1 MRRGGVKVVSRNKIH
16 LRANNRFIIIKKILS
31 MKKKLLMYTNYFY
44 PEVATTGQILTEL
57 AEGLSKTFDVTV
69 ICEVP
74 SYAMPLEDKYKTQKY
89 YFEKYNGMS
98 VVRVRVPEVDKQSK
112 LSRVKYILTYFFNC
126 IGATRKLGKFDLV
139 FTVTQPP
146 VLGGILGTIG
156 KWMTGG
162 KLMYQIMDFNPE
174 QTIAVNYA
182 GNKAILS
189 AMMWWDK
196 RSCRKSDVVVTL
208 GRDMQETLQ
217 KRFEGEKVPNNVVIN
232 NWIDETKIFPLSKDD
247 EKVMAFKKEY
257 GLEGKFVIMTSGNIG
272 LYYDF
277 ENILKIMEEY
287 KNDDEIVFAFVGDG
301 LVKPKLQEYAKEHG
315 LQNVVFIPF
324 QKKED
329 LNYSLNAADVHIVTN
344 AKGIKGVSVPSKI
357 YGILAVNKP
366 IWGILEKGSEA
377 WRIIE
382 DSQCGVLVEAG
393 DYEKMS
399 SSLSDII
406 DERERFV
413 ERYSTGR
420 DYLMK
425 HLTKEKSIEAYR
437 DALLDILKK

>member
-1 MRRGGVKVVSRNKIH
+1 
-16 LRANNRFIIIKKILS
+16 

-57 AEGLSKTFDVTV
+57 AEGLAGTFDVTV
-69 ICEVP
+69 VCEVP
-74 SYAMPLEDKYKTQKY
+74 SYAMPLEDKYKTKKY
-89 YFEKYNGMS
+89 YFEEYHGIK
-98 VVRVRVPEVDKQSK
+98 VVRVRVPEVNKQSK
-112 LSRVKYILTYFFNC
+112 LSRVKYILSYFFNS
-126 IGATRKLGKFDLV
+126 IGATRKLGNFDLV

-146 VLGGILGTIG
+146 VLGGILGTLG
-156 KWMTGG
+156 KWLTGG

-182 GNKAILS
+182 GNKLILG
-189 AMMWWDK
+189 AMMWFDK

-208 GRDMQETLQ
+208 GRDMQETLI
-217 KRFEGEKVPNNVVIN
+217 KRFEGRDVPNNVVIN
-232 NWIDETKIFPLSKDD
+232 NWIDETKIYPLPANEENVK
-247 EKVMAFKKEY
+247 AFKKEY
-257 GLEGKFVIMTSGNIG
+257 GLDGKFVIMTSGNIG

-277 ENILKIMEEY
+277 ENILKIMEDH
-287 KNDDEIVFAFVGDG
+287 KNNQDVVFAFVGDG
-301 LVKPKLQEYAKEHG
+301 LMKPKLQAYSQEHQ
-315 LQNVVFIPF
+315 LKNVVFIPF

-366 IWGILEKGSEA
+366 IWGILENGSEA
-377 WRIIE
+377 WRIID

-393 DYEKMS
+393 NYKKMRT
-399 SSLSDII
+399 SLAEII
-406 DERERFV
+406 NNREEFV
-413 ERYSTGR
+413 KKHSTGR

-425 HLTKEKSIEAYR
+425 HLTKQQSIDAYR
-437 DALLDILKK
+437 DALLSIL

>member
-1 MRRGGVKVVSRNKIH
+1 
-16 LRANNRFIIIKKILS
+16 
-31 MKKKLLMYTNYFY
+31 MKRLLMYTNYFY

-57 AEGLSKTFDVTV
+57 AEGLSETFDVTV

-74 SYAMPLEDKYKTQKY
+74 SYAMPLDDKYKTQKY
-89 YFEKYNGMS
+89 YFEKYKGIK
-98 VVRVRVPEVDKQSK
+98 VVRVRVPEVNKQSK
-112 LSRVKYILTYFFNC
+112 ISRVKYILSYFFNC

-162 KLMYQIMDFNPE
+162 RLMYQIMDFNPE
-174 QTIAVNYA
+174 QTIAVHYA
-182 GNKAILS
+182 GNKAVLK

-208 GRDMQETLQ
+208 GRDMQETLI
-217 KRFEGEKVPNNVVIN
+217 KRFEGEKIPNNVVIN
-232 NWIDETKIFPLSKDD
+232 NWIDENEIHPLPADD
-247 EKVMAFKKEY
+247 EKVMAFKKQY
-257 GLEGKFVIMTSGNIG
+257 GIEGKFVIMTSGNIG

-277 ENILKIMEEY
+277 ENILKIMEEH
-287 KNDDEIVFAFVGDG
+287 KDNKDVVFMFVGDG
-301 LVKPKLQEYAKEHG
+301 LVKPKLQAYAEKKQ
-315 LQNVVFIPF
+315 LMNVIFAPF

-329 LNYSLNAADVHIVTN
+329 LIYSLNAADVHIVTN

-366 IWGILEKGSEA
+366 IWGILERGSEA
-377 WRIIE
+377 WRIVE
-382 DSQCGVLVEAG
+382 ESKCGVLIEAG
-393 DYEKMS
+393 DYGSMRE
-399 SSLSDII
+399 SLSKII
-406 DERERFV
+406 NQREGFV
-413 ERYSTGR
+413 KQYSTGR

-425 HLTKEKSIEAYR
+425 YLTKEQSIHAYR
-437 DALLDILKK
+437 DALLSILK

>member
-1 MRRGGVKVVSRNKIH
+1 
-16 LRANNRFIIIKKILS
+16 
-31 MKKKLLMYTNYFY
+31 MYTNYFY

-57 AEGLSKTFDVTV
+57 AEGLADTFDVTV
-69 ICEVP
+69 VCEVP

-89 YFEKYNGMS
+89 YFEEYKGIK
-98 VVRVRVPEVDKQSK
+98 VVRVRVPEVNKQSK
-112 LSRVKYILTYFFNC
+112 LSRVKYILSYFLNC
-126 IGATRKLGKFDLV
+126 IGATRKIGKFDLV

-156 KWMTGG
+156 KWLTGG

-182 GNKAILS
+182 GNKLILG
-189 AMMWWDK
+189 AMMWFDK

-208 GRDMQETLQ
+208 GRDMQETLFN
-217 KRFEGEKVPNNVVIN
+217 RFDGKNVPNNVVIN
-232 NWIDETKIFPLSKDD
+232 NWIDETKIYPLPADD
-247 EKVMAFKKEY
+247 DKVMAFKKEY
-257 GLEGKFVIMTSGNIG
+257 GLDGKFVIMTSGNIG

-277 ENILKIMEEY
+277 ENILKIMEEH
-287 KNDDEIVFAFVGDG
+287 KENRDVVFAFVGDG
-301 LVKPKLQEYAKEHG
+301 LVKPKLQAYAEEHQ
-315 LQNVVFIPF
+315 LTNVVFIPF

-377 WRIIE
+377 WRIVE
-382 DSQCGVLVEAG
+382 DSRCGVLIEAG
-393 DYEKMS
+393 DYDKMRI
-399 SSLSDII
+399 SLADII
-406 DERERFV
+406 NNREEFV
-413 ERYSTGR
+413 KKHSTGR

-425 HLTKEKSIEAYR
+425 HLTKQQSIDAYR
-437 DALLDILKK
+437 DALLSIL

>member
-1 MRRGGVKVVSRNKIH
+1 
-16 LRANNRFIIIKKILS
+16 
-31 MKKKLLMYTNYFY
+31 MYTNYFY

-57 AEGLSKTFDVTV
+57 AEGLSETFDVTV
-69 ICEVP
+69 VCEVP
-74 SYAMPLEDKYKTQKY
+74 SYAMPLEDKYKIHKY
-89 YFEKYNGMS
+89 YFEEYKGMK
-98 VVRVRVPEVDKQSK
+98 VVRVRVPEVNKQSK
-112 LSRVKYILTYFFNC
+112 ISRVKYILSYFFNC

-156 KWMTGG
+156 KKLTGG

-182 GNKAILS
+182 GNKLVLN

-208 GRDMQETLQ
+208 GRDMQETLV
-217 KRFEGEKVPNNVVIN
+217 KRFEGEKIPHNVVIN
-232 NWIDETKIFPLSKDD
+232 NWIDEEKIFPLPKYD

-257 GLEGKFVIMTSGNIG
+257 GLEEKFVIMTSGNIG

-277 ENILKIMEEY
+277 ENILRIMGGHKDNKEV
-287 KNDDEIVFAFVGDG
+287 VFAFVGDG
-301 LVKPKLQEYAKEHG
+301 LVKPRLQEYAKMYN

-324 QKKED
+324 QKKEE

-366 IWGILEKGSEA
+366 IWGILENGSEA
-377 WRIIE
+377 WRIVE
-382 DSQCGVLVEAG
+382 DSKCGVLVEAG
-393 DYEKMS
+393 DYDGMRESLNELLKNKEEFLEK
-399 SSLSDII
+399 
-406 DERERFV
+406 
-413 ERYSTGR
+413 YSTGR
-420 DYLMK
+420 EYLMNN
-425 HLTKEKSIEAYR
+425 LTKEKSINAYR
-437 DALLDILKK
+437 DALLNIL

>member
-1 MRRGGVKVVSRNKIH
+1 
-16 LRANNRFIIIKKILS
+16 
-31 MKKKLLMYTNYFY
+31 MYTNYFY

-57 AEGLSKTFDVTV
+57 AEGLSETFDVTV
-69 ICEVP
+69 VCEVP
-74 SYAMPLEDKYKTQKY
+74 SYAMPLEDKYKIHKY
-89 YFEKYNGMS
+89 YFEEYKGMK
-98 VVRVRVPEVDKQSK
+98 VVRVRVPEVNKQSK
-112 LSRVKYILTYFFNC
+112 ISRVKYILSYFFNC

-156 KWMTGG
+156 KKLTGG

-182 GNKAILS
+182 GNKLVLN

-208 GRDMQETLQ
+208 GRDMQETLV
-217 KRFEGEKVPNNVVIN
+217 KRFEGEKIPHNVVIN
-232 NWIDETKIFPLSKDD
+232 NWIDEEKIFPLPKYD

-257 GLEGKFVIMTSGNIG
+257 GLEEKFVIMTSGNIG

-277 ENILKIMEEY
+277 ENILRIMGGHKDNKEV
-287 KNDDEIVFAFVGDG
+287 VFAFVGDG
-301 LVKPKLQEYAKEHG
+301 LVKPRLQEYAKMYN

-366 IWGILEKGSEA
+366 IWGILENGSEA
-377 WRIIE
+377 WRIVE
-382 DSQCGVLVEAG
+382 DSKCGVLVEAG
-393 DYEKMS
+393 DYDGMRESLNELLKNKEEFLEK
-399 SSLSDII
+399 
-406 DERERFV
+406 
-413 ERYSTGR
+413 YSTGR
-420 DYLMK
+420 EYLMNN
-425 HLTKEKSIEAYR
+425 LTKEKSINAYR
-437 DALLDILKK
+437 DALLNI

>member
-1 MRRGGVKVVSRNKIH
+1 
-16 LRANNRFIIIKKILS
+16 
-31 MKKKLLMYTNYFY
+31 MYTNYFY

-57 AEGLSKTFDVTV
+57 AEGLSQTFEVTV

-74 SYAMPLEDKYKTQKY
+74 SYAMPLDERYKTHKY
-89 YFEKYNGMS
+89 YFEDYKGINL
-98 VVRVRVPEVDKQSK
+98 VRVRVPEVNKQSK
-112 LSRVKYILTYFFNC
+112 LSRVKYILSYFFNC
-126 IGATRKLGKFDLV
+126 IGATRKVGKFDLV

-156 KWMTGG
+156 KWLTGG

-182 GNKAILS
+182 GNKLVLK

-208 GRDMQETLQ
+208 GRDMQETLIN
-217 KRFEGEKVPNNVVIN
+217 RFKGKDVPNNVVIN
-232 NWIDETKIFPLSKDD
+232 NWIDETKIYPLPSNN
-247 EKVMAFKKEY
+247 EKIMAFKKGY
-257 GLEGKFVIMTSGNIG
+257 HLENKFVIMTSGNIG

-277 ENILKIMEEY
+277 ENILKIMEEF
-287 KNDDEIVFAFVGDG
+287 KDNNDVVFAFVGDG
-301 LVKPKLQEYAKEHG
+301 LVKPKLQSYAENHQLK
-315 LQNVVFIPF
+315 NVVFIPF

-329 LNYSLNAADVHIVTN
+329 LNFSLNAADVHIVTN

-366 IWGILEKGSEA
+366 IWGVLEKGSEA
-377 WRIIE
+377 WRIVDE
-382 DSQCGVLVEAG
+382 SKCGVLIEAG
-393 DYEKMS
+393 DYDRMRN
-399 SSLSDII
+399 SLKELII
-406 DERERFV
+406 NREMFV
-413 ERYSTGR
+413 KEHSTGR

-425 HLTKEKSIEAYR
+425 HLTKKRSVDAYR
-437 DALLDILKK
+437 DALLSIL